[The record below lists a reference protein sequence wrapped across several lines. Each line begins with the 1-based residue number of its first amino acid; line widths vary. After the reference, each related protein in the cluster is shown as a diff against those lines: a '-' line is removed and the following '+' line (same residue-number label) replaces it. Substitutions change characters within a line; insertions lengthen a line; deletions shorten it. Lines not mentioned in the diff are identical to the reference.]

1 MALIWSPGLD
11 SEALG
16 WQGRARQV
24 AIEHAGPLAAQID
37 CEQRYPQETVGA
49 LYSSG
54 IATMFVPTRFG
65 GAGASLTSLCA
76 VVEELAQACAS
87 TSGIVATL
95 QLGATPL
102 IQAAT
107 PEIQSR
113 YLGMLVKNKES
124 ISFALSESNA
134 GSDPSRMQTTANA
147 EKGGWRIR
155 GEKRWIGGAG
165 VCTYYLVFAQT
176 EIGSGRKGIAAFI
189 VDAKAQGV
197 DDTLREDKMGMRGTV
212 NSTIKLD
219 TWVATEALIALPGK
233 ALRLALETLNVG
245 RVVVAAQSCGIALAA
260 FHAASERAST
270 RQSFGV
276 PLISHQGVGFQLADI
291 ATRISASRMLTYE
304 SARMFDH
311 KEGIATIGAQAKLFS
326 SETAHDAVDV
336 GVQVFG
342 GEGYVKPSLVE
353 RLYRDQRATEIYE
366 GTSEIQR
373 LILMRAIQAEFEPKS
388 N

>member
-11 SEALG
+11 SEALT
-16 WQGRARQV
+16 WQGRARHV
-24 AIEHAGPLAAQID
+24 ATAYAGPLAVQID
-37 CEQRYPQETVGA
+37 REQRYPQETVEA

-54 IATMFVPTRFG
+54 IATMFVPAHFG

-76 VVEELAQACAS
+76 VVEELAQTCAS

-95 QLGATPL
+95 QLGANPL

-113 YLGMLVKNKES
+113 YLGLLVKNKAS
-124 ISFALSESNA
+124 ISFALSETNA
-134 GSDPSRMQTTANA
+134 GSDPSRMQTMATPEGA
-147 EKGGWRIR
+147 GWRIR

-165 VCTYYLVFAQT
+165 VCNYYLVFAQT

-189 VDAKAQGV
+189 VDANAQGV
-197 DDTLREDKMGMRGTV
+197 DDALREDILGMRGTV

-219 TWVATEALIALPGK
+219 TWVAADALIAPPGT

-260 FHAASERAST
+260 FHAASARAST
-270 RQSFGV
+270 RQSFGT

-304 SARMFDH
+304 SARMFDN

-342 GEGYVKPSLVE
+342 GEGYVKPSLIE

-373 LILMRAIQAEFEPKS
+373 LVLMRAIQAEFEPKS
-388 N
+388 H

>member
-1 MALIWSPGLD
+1 MGLIWNPRLD
-11 SEALG
+11 SEALS
-16 WQGRARQV
+16 WQARARQL
-24 AIEHAGPLAAQID
+24 ALDHAGPVAVQID
-37 CEQRYPQETVGA
+37 CEQRYPQETVNA

-76 VVEELAQACAS
+76 VVEELAQTCAS

-95 QLGATPL
+95 QLGANPL
-102 IQAAT
+102 IQSAT
-107 PEIQSR
+107 PELQSQ
-113 YLGMLVKNKES
+113 YLGSLVKNQES
-124 ISFALSESNA
+124 ISFALSESHS
-134 GSDPSRMQTTANA
+134 GSDPSGMQTMAIP
-147 EKGGWRIR
+147 EGVGWRIR

-176 EIGSGRKGIAAFI
+176 EMGSGRKGIAAFI
-189 VDAKAQGV
+189 VNANAYGV
-197 DDTLREDKMGMRGTV
+197 DDAAREDKMGMRGTV
-212 NSTIKLD
+212 NSTIQLD
-219 TWVATEALIALPGK
+219 TWVAAEALIAPPGK

-245 RVVVAAQSCGIALAA
+245 RVVVAAQSCGLALAA
-260 FHAASERAST
+260 FHAASARAST
-270 RQSFGV
+270 RQSFGK

-304 SARMFDH
+304 AANMFDQ
-311 KEGIATIGAQAKLFS
+311 KESIATLGAQAKLFS

-373 LILMRAIQAEFEPKS
+373 LVLMRAIQAEFEPKS
-388 N
+388 I